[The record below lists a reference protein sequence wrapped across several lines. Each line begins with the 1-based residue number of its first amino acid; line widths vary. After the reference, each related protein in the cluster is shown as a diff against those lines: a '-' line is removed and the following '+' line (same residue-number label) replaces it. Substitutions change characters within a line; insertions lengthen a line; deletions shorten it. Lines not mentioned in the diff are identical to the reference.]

1 MRVKCISPRLKHVAF
16 GTDGN
21 GAKKPYK
28 VGVGDTFSVKS
39 IPDSWRGL
47 VVAADP
53 APAPAAATNPAS
65 GAQGNPEQEELD
77 ALRAEYMEQEGKSA
91 PKNWG
96 VRKLKAVL
104 SGEEE

>member
-1 MRVKCISPRLKHVAF
+1 MRVKCISPRLSHIAF

-21 GAKKPYK
+21 GVKKPYK
-28 VGVGDTFSVKS
+28 VGVGDVFEVKGV
-39 IPDSWRGL
+39 PDSWRGL
-47 VVAADP
+47 VVALDSDP
-53 APAPAAATNPAS
+53 KPATNPAS
-65 GAQGNPEQEELD
+65 GAQGNPEQEELE
-77 ALRAEYMEQEGKSA
+77 ALRAEYSESEGKPA